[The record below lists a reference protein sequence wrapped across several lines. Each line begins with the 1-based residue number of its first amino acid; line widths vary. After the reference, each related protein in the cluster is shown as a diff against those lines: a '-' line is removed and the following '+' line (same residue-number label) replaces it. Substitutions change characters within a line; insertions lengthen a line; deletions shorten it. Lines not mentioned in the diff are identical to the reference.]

1 MYLFN
6 GLIYLLLSNGQV
18 IWPVL
23 DALQAVYAWALIL
36 SQYQVFL
43 IALCKCPQ
51 LRGVKTAPVQERYIL
66 WSDIDYLWKIDWHFQ
81 TCVLFFLGWLG
92 YFISTERYNMLQP
105 RNLAANKP
113 KQIAQ
118 SNTKCTN
125 RICNYFTTKDLIQA
139 TDCRLVYLQLFT
151 WSFAGPLVISLSLFL
166 NNTSTQRLINYIL
179 NWVVIIIFH
188 M

>member
-139 TDCRLVYLQLFT
+139 TDCPLVYLQLFT
-151 WSFAGPLVISLSLFL
+151 WSFVVPLVISLSLP
-166 NNTSTQRLINYIL
+166 Q
-179 NWVVIIIFH
+179 
-188 M
+188 